1 MLRKP
6 FRPFNIISK
15 NKSFGIVDY
24 SKIYENV
31 VFDLQ
36 MRDLFFFNYLHI
48 LSLWVDFNSIVE
60 VIFLQ
65 SFYYP
70 NKLGCTLKSLTLRN
84 YKIFLFDSFFSVL
97 KSFHLSQICQRCFIL
112 TRCQKVICLAISPFG
127 ARNKFGK
134 FCPSKH

>member
-1 MLRKP
+1 LLRKP
-6 FRPFNIISK
+6 FRPFNI
-15 NKSFGIVDY
+15 NLTFRY
-24 SKIYENV
+24 SKICFKLYENF

-36 MRDLFFFNYLHI
+36 MRDLFFPNYLHI

-84 YKIFLFDSFFSVL
+84 YKIFLFDSFFLSVL

-112 TRCQKVICLAISPFG
+112 TRCQKVICSAISPFG

>member
-6 FRPFNIISK
+6 FIPFNIISK
-15 NKSFGIVDY
+15 FRY
-24 SKIYENV
+24 SKICFKLYENV

-36 MRDLFFFNYLHI
+36 MRDLFFPNYLHI
-48 LSLWVDFNSIVE
+48 LSLWADFNSIVE

-65 SFYYP
+65 SFYYT

-84 YKIFLFDSFFSVL
+84 YKIFLFDSFFLSVL